1 MFRVTISVV
10 VSLSLV
16 LSSYVFFRST
26 SATFVYVNN
35 NRVLK
40 EYDGFKDAKIKAT
53 NRAEK
58 WKAEVDSMKLDY
70 SRYTRSLDG
79 KKLNKAEENLIE
91 LKYKRI
97 ITFEQ
102 EAIKKIQEIE
112 EELTQEVVGQIDSR
126 MKEFGES
133 HDYEMIF
140 GVTDSG
146 NLLYAKE
153 GKDITTELLN
163 YLNTKY
169 RGN

>member
-1 MFRVTISVV
+1 MFRVVISAVAI
-10 VSLSLV
+10 LSLA
-16 LSSYVFFRST
+16 LSGYMFFSSNAT
-26 SATFVYVNN
+26 TFVYVNN
-35 NRVLK
+35 NRVLT
-40 EYDGFKDAKIKAT
+40 EYEGFKDAKIKAT

-79 KKLNKAEENLIE
+79 KKLNQAEENLIE

-97 ITFEQ
+97 VTFEQ
-102 EAIKKIQEIE
+102 EAIKKIQAIE

-126 MKEFGES
+126 MKEFGEA

-163 YLNTKY
+163 YLNAKY